1 MQYSKKGIPRILPK
15 LEQML
20 GVMYTK
26 WRRVLPRGQCPI
38 TPE

>member
-1 MQYSKKGIPRILPK
+1 MQYSNRDIPGILPK

-20 GVMYTK
+20 GAMYEN
-26 WRRVLPRGQCPI
+26 WRRVLPREQCPI